1 MNLYGLFILGVN
13 IKYIVISILYRHI
26 NVPMAFKEL
35 IISCLQKEKHFY
47 YLPPLSWYRS
57 DATDVLELNPPG
69 KTALKVLALAE
80 MSQNSYLLGI
90 ISVALCRVSTGQL
103 SKDLKSLY
111 FPFMVGT
118 TWSETEMIT
127 VLCLQIEVVFRCS

>member
-26 NVPMAFKEL
+26 NVPMALKEL

-69 KTALKVLALAE
+69 KTVLKVLALAE

-90 ISVALCRVSTGQL
+90 ISVALNL
-103 SKDLKSLY
+103 SRPSSY
-111 FPFMVGT
+111 AYMQVF
-118 TWSETEMIT
+118 IT
-127 VLCLQIEVVFRCS
+127 IFQSNFDEVVFVESA